1 MVCLR
6 VLCARCAGAHSGQL
20 CELLKCRDCRVRA
33 VDGGTL
39 TARTNELMK
48 RVDEMEAMGARDSTM
63 RTQRRGVQDY
73 LAFCG
78 TRGAV
83 GLPATEFDLKAYVV
97 WALLERTPRL
107 DTSSIRTNLSGVS
120 AWHVSLRSAMGGA
133 AINPRKALG
142 VRSLLKIADS
152 NYKLPS
158 KAMECMTY
166 AEWLGVV
173 ERGYPDT
180 RSGRQRRLLFVLC
193 TVCPLR
199 PAAAAQLVI
208 TYRVGGDGSIVYGV
222 DSQVEVVRG
231 AAGWA
236 APHLLVHLGKGN
248 ARADKNVDAMHTRSI
263 PVPCRMLGCN
273 PVELLEA
280 YVINERPPS
289 GNRLLT
295 APLGATGFRSTA
307 YTAACKA
314 AKDAYV
320 RAHPAALAADVLH
333 VGGSSPRKSMTQ
345 WLWEAGHSK
354 RAISDMGGWRSQKEG
369 VDYYFTTSKLQM
381 LQIKTELDPT
391 LPPRTGRA

>member
-120 AWHVSLRSAMGGA
+120 AWHVSLR
-133 AINPRKALG
+133 
-142 VRSLLKIADS
+142 
-152 NYKLPS
+152 
-158 KAMECMTY
+158 
-166 AEWLGVV
+166 
-173 ERGYPDT
+173 
-180 RSGRQRRLLFVLC
+180 
-193 TVCPLR
+193 
-199 PAAAAQLVI
+199 
-208 TYRVGGDGSIVYGV
+208 
-222 DSQVEVVRG
+222 
-231 AAGWA
+231 
-236 APHLLVHLGKGN
+236 
-248 ARADKNVDAMHTRSI
+248 
-263 PVPCRMLGCN
+263 
-273 PVELLEA
+273 
-280 YVINERPPS
+280 
-289 GNRLLT
+289 
-295 APLGATGFRSTA
+295 
-307 YTAACKA
+307 
-314 AKDAYV
+314 
-320 RAHPAALAADVLH
+320 AHPAALAADVLH